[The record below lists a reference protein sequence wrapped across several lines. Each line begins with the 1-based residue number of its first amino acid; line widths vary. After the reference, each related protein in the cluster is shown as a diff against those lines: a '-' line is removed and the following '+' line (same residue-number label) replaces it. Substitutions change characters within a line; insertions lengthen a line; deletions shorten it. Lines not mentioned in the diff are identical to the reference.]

1 MCCWWRRF
9 DNQDARTDNLDS
21 LDTAGVGTVD
31 FGADWLQQLQ
41 NIQYSSEIT
50 ENINHILNQIVD
62 TNT

>member
-31 FGADWLQQLQ
+31 FGADWLQQLKIFIIRHKYQ
-41 NIQYSSEIT
+41 FSLRLIIS
-50 ENINHILNQIVD
+50 LVRL
-62 TNT
+62 